1 VPVRCNDVQIQ
12 NIQRSRRATSIIQ
25 FIEKCNSTPP
35 PKGTIFIYSSNF
47 LLSMYFMW
55 GSNTASTFIF
65 LCWKLVCILDK
76 SWLVTLHSHPK
87 KRFIDGW
94 KQCKVME
101 FRNLLFV
108 TKSSTCIK
116 LSNRKYYDSRMM
128 DKSWLVTLHS
138 HPKKR
143 YIYGWEQSKIN
154 LVEWVALLNTIPW
167 YTYLQI
173 DSEPILAHI
182 QGITQRVTNTKS

>member
-1 VPVRCNDVQIQ
+1 MSVCVL
-12 NIQRSRRATSIIQ
+12 QRKHIIPQ
-25 FIEKCNSTPP
+25 KICIN
-35 PKGTIFIYSSNF
+35 
-47 LLSMYFMW
+47 
-55 GSNTASTFIF
+55 
-65 LCWKLVCILDK
+65 VCY
-76 SWLVTLHSHPK
+76 
-87 KRFIDGW
+87 IDGW

-116 LSNRKYYDSRMM
+116 LSNRKYYDSKMM

-143 YIYGWEQSKIN
+143 YIDGWEQCKIN

-182 QGITQRVTNTKS
+182 QGITQRVTNTKSQALSSQHPKMTHSDCQLLFRGIELVLQSLPLSSCIFSKDEKMRSNKLEQCSH